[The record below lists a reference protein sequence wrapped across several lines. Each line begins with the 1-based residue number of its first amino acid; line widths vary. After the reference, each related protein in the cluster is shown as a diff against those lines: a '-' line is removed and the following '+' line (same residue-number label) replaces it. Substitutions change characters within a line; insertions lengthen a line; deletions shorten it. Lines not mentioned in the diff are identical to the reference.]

1 MPPSSTLPINQ
12 NICKSPS
19 GHSVIMLCAKLLIP
33 EQSYALCYNGWGF
46 FQCARSRSWASHVS
60 SLLGMILLFWFLGWL
75 WVQCYLT
82 DRFSTA
88 CENFSIWGSQ
98 QSNIELATYILT
110 HTHYTQI
117 TRKARR
123 LPVSAGC
130 LDVANEI
137 ISPHTER
144 NLSFSL
150 SLFLTFL
157 LPPNRTELKAH
168 LAGIVSLE
176 CLGLNGEEAAGLSY
190 LRETSALYVIQS
202 SRWN

>member
-1 MPPSSTLPINQ
+1 MPPSSTLPVNQ

-46 FQCARSRSWASHVS
+46 S
-60 SLLGMILLFWFLGWL
+60 SVRGADPGSVMCLLGMILLFWFLGWL

-82 DRFSTA
+82 DGFSTA

-150 SLFLTFL
+150 SLPFPDISSASKQNWIKSSFG
-157 LPPNRTELKAH
+157 RYC
-168 LAGIVSLE
+168 ISWM
-176 CLGLNGEEAAGLSY
+176 LGA
-190 LRETSALYVIQS
+190 
-202 SRWN
+202 